1 MGLIGRMFETFRVSR
16 DDKIKHLERVPIF
29 EDCSMKQL
37 RRIADISTIVEVPE
51 RTVLCRA
58 GEAGEEF
65 FVLIDGTALV
75 TLSPQRRGRISPGE
89 FFGEMSLLDGAPRS
103 ATVDAETEMQL
114 LVLAQREFWELLVE
128 APQTSRK
135 IMATLSKRLREVN
148 AEYSPCS

>member
-1 MGLIGRMFETFRVSR
+1 MGLIGRMFETYRVGR
-16 DDKIKHLERVPIF
+16 DEKIKHLERVPIF

-89 FFGEMSLLDGAPRS
+89 FFGEMSLLDGEPRS
-103 ATVDAETEMQL
+103 ATVKAETDLRL
-114 LVLAQREFWELLVE
+114 LVIDRSHFWALLREVPELTERILV
-128 APQTSRK
+128 
-135 IMATLSKRLREVN
+135 TLSKRVRNTQRML
-148 AEYSPCS
+148 SG

>member
-1 MGLIGRMFETFRVSR
+1 MGLIGRMFETYRVGR
-16 DDKIKHLERVPIF
+16 DEKIKHLERVLIF

-89 FFGEMSLLDGAPRS
+89 FFGEMSLLDGEPRS
-103 ATVDAETEMQL
+103 ATVKAETDLRL
-114 LVLAQREFWELLVE
+114 LVIDRSHFWALLREVPELTERILV
-128 APQTSRK
+128 
-135 IMATLSKRLREVN
+135 TLSKRVRNTQRMLN
-148 AEYSPCS
+148 G

>member
-29 EDCSMKQL
+29 EDCTMKQL

-58 GEAGEEF
+58 GESGEEF

-89 FFGEMSLLDGAPRS
+89 FFGEMSLLDGEPRS
-103 ATVDAETEMQL
+103 ATVKAETDLRL
-114 LVLAQREFWELLVE
+114 LVIDRSHFWALLREVPELTERILV
-128 APQTSRK
+128 
-135 IMATLSKRLREVN
+135 TLSKRVRNTQRMLN
-148 AEYSPCS
+148 G

>member
-29 EDCSMKQL
+29 EDCGMKQL

-58 GEAGEEF
+58 GESGEEF

-89 FFGEMSLLDGAPRS
+89 FFGEMSLLDGEPRS
-103 ATVDAETEMQL
+103 ATVKAETDLRL
-114 LVLAQREFWELLVE
+114 LVIDRSHFWALLREVPELTERILV
-128 APQTSRK
+128 A
-135 IMATLSKRLREVN
+135 LSKRVRNTQRMLN
-148 AEYSPCS
+148 G